1 MGIELYAAIIRRDW
15 IRGGV
20 FTQKALCYR
29 GGDLE
34 HAMGRRMEKRK
45 LGKGETG
52 TEKEA
57 EG

>member
-1 MGIELYAAIIRRDW
+1 MEFCAAIIRRDW
-15 IRGGV
+15 VRGGV
-20 FTQKALCYR
+20 LTRKALCYR

-34 HAMGRRMEKRK
+34 HAEGRRMEKRK